1 MKYLVTKDEFS
12 MMNLENMKAENP
24 DIDKLFTKL
33 PSDKVLYVIAD
44 DYEFPKLEKDK
55 LLEQYYIDL
64 EITHHLK
71 RIKEDLHIREDLK
84 LELNRPIT
92 PAFTQ
97 NYEVIDCD
105 SDEEAILFYELY

>member
-12 MMNLENMKAENP
+12 MINLKHMDKNNP
-24 DIDKLFTKL
+24 DFDKLFTKL
-33 PSDKVLYVIAD
+33 PSDKVLYKIAEGYD
-44 DYEFPKLEKDK
+44 FPKLEKDK
-55 LLEQYYIDL
+55 LIEQYYIDL

-71 RIKEDLHIREDLK
+71 RIKEDLHRVNDLK
-84 LELNRPIT
+84 LKLDRPIT

-105 SDEEAILFYELY
+105 SNEDAILFYELY